1 MGGRNHASKKDKG
14 AKKGSHSFNT
24 YKGTLDITRSGMG
37 FVTVAGQ
44 ERDILVHRE
53 NLHGALNG
61 DEVVVAIT
69 KVGRSGRQEGTI
81 KEITRHKQVEFS
93 GRLEVK
99 EHFAFFIADAPEMG
113 VDIFV
118 PLHLLNE
125 AVDGDRVVVRVVDWA
140 EKKKNPVGEV
150 VRITTHDSLN
160 EKAMQD
166 ILMEA
171 GFPLSFP
178 DEVLEDAARYSEHI
192 DAAELRK
199 RRDFRKTLTL
209 TIDPVDAKDFDDAL
223 SFVAHKDGSF
233 EIGVHIADV
242 AHFIEPDSALDKEA
256 YNRATSVY
264 LPDRV
269 LPMLPE
275 RLSNELCSLRP
286 DEDKYAFS
294 AVFQIDKK
302 GKVKEY
308 WLGRTI
314 IRSARRFTYEEVQD
328 VIEGGSNDHEGVLR
342 TLNEIAQNLRAARF
356 KKGAINFSS
365 QEVRFVLDEAARPI
379 AVVVKESKEAHQLIE
394 EFMLLANRTVAHH
407 VGQITYR
414 DKPLPFPY
422 RVHDQPD
429 EAKLE
434 MFAAFA
440 GRYGYKFDRSSP
452 QAIAKS
458 FNQMLKAVEGKP
470 EQHVLESL
478 GIRTMAKA
486 VYTTENIGHY
496 GLGFEDYC
504 HFTSPIRRYPD
515 VLVHRILA
523 QVLEN
528 EISPIKGLEQKCRHC
543 SEQERAAMQAER
555 DANKYKQVEY
565 MRQFIGDEFD
575 AVVSGVSA
583 FGFWAETVDTKCEGM
598 VSINELA
605 SIDQFELPEGE
616 YALVGR
622 HTRMTFRVGDAVRVK
637 VLDASLKSRTIDYG
651 LVAVAQQPKTSRGGS
666 KAAKAGKEPKVSKE
680 AAAKPKVVR
689 EPKEVAAVKPKAPK
703 QPKEEGAKAGR
714 KKK

>member
-1 MGGRNHASKKDKG
+1 MAGRDNNSKKTKPS
-14 AKKGSHSFNT
+14 KKAPAHSFNT
-24 YKGTLDITRSGMG
+24 YKGKIELTRSGTG
-37 FVTVAGQ
+37 FVTVVGQ
-44 ERDILVHRE
+44 ARDIIVYRE
-53 NLHGALNG
+53 HLHGALNG

-69 KVGRSGRQEGTI
+69 KVGREGRQEGTI
-81 KEITRHKQVEFS
+81 KSVTTRKQNEFR

-99 EHFAFFIADAPEMG
+99 ENFAFFIADAG
-113 VDIFV
+113 GLSIDIFI
-118 PLHLLNE
+118 PLHLLHG
-125 AVDGDRVVVRVVDWA
+125 AIDGDRVVVKVVDWA
-140 EKKKNPVGEV
+140 ESKKNPIGEV
-150 VRITTHDSLN
+150 VRVVTGESLN
-160 EKAMQD
+160 EMAMQG

-178 DEVLEDAARYSEHI
+178 DDVLEDAARYSEHI
-192 DAAELRK
+192 DTSEVRK
-199 RRDFRKTLTL
+199 RRDFRNVLTM

-223 SFVAHKDGSF
+223 SFVAHKDGSY
-233 EIGVHIADV
+233 EVGVHIADV
-242 AHFIEPDSALDKEA
+242 AHFIEADSALDKEA

-286 DEDKYAFS
+286 NEDKYAFS

-302 GKVKEY
+302 GKIKEY
-308 WLGRTI
+308 WLGRTL

-328 VIEGGSNDHEGVLR
+328 ILEGASGDHEEVLR

-365 QEVRFVLDEAARPI
+365 QEVRFVLDDEARPVD
-379 AVVVKESKEAHQLIE
+379 VVVKESKEAHQLIE
-394 EFMLLANRTVAHH
+394 EFMLLANRTVAKH
-407 VGQITYR
+407 VGDVVYK

-429 EAKLE
+429 EAKLA
-434 MFAAFA
+434 MFAAYA
-440 GRYGYKFDRSSP
+440 ARYGHKFDLKTP
-452 QAIAKS
+452 QGIAKS
-458 FNQMLKAVEGKP
+458 FNQMLKLAEGKP

-496 GLGFEDYC
+496 GLGFEYYC

-523 QVLEN
+523 QVLEGHPM
-528 EISPIKGLEQKCRHC
+528 PIKGLEQKSRHC
-543 SEQERAAMQAER
+543 SDRERSAMEAERA
-555 DANKYKQVEY
+555 ANKYKQVEY
-565 MRQFIGDEFD
+565 MRQFLGEEFD
-575 AVVSGVSA
+575 AVVSGVSS

-598 VSINELA
+598 VSIQDLNA
-605 SIDQFELPEGE
+605 IDSFELPEGE

-622 HTRMTFRVGDAVRVK
+622 HTRMRFQMGDKVRVK
-637 VLDASLKSRTIDYG
+637 VVSANLEKRTIDYH
-651 LVAVAQQPKTSRGGS
+651 LVTAPQPEKP
-666 KAAKAGKEPKVSKE
+666 KAAKAS
-680 AAAKPKVVR
+680 
-689 EPKEVAAVKPKAPK
+689 
-703 QPKEEGAKAGR
+703 GR
-714 KKK
+714 KKKA